1 MKVKKGHKW
10 LQRDFEQQLEKE
22 LSGNVVVDL
31 DTLTDFAGRDLYVA
45 NLLSCQEIEEAVDAD
60 ILVQEKINRKALRAA
75 AKRERERNWLE
86 EEEEALK
93 RKLGV

>member
-1 MKVKKGHKW
+1 MKVKKGSKW
-10 LQRDFEQQLEKE
+10 LRRDFEQQLEKE

-31 DTLTDFAGRDLYVA
+31 NTLPDFVGRDLYIA
-45 NLLSCQEIEEAVDAD
+45 NLLSCQAVEEAIDAD
-60 ILVQEKINRKALRAA
+60 ILAQEKINRKALKAA
-75 AKRERERNWLE
+75 AKRERERNRLE